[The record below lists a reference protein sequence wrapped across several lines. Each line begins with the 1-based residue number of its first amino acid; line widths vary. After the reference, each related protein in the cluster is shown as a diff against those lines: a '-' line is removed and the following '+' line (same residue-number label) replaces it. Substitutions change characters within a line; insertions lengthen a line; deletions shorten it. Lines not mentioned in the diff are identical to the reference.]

1 MKKKIMYTNEPIQLG
16 KRLVDFLPSPEQ
28 LVMKEPTIKV
38 TLELNRRSLAVM
50 RAHAKRQN
58 VPYQRMLRQ
67 LVDEY
72 ASRFPIG

>member
-1 MKKKIMYTNEPIQLG
+1 MNQKIKYTDEPIKLG
-16 KRLVDFLPSPEQ
+16 KRLADFLPPPAQ
-28 LVMKEPTIKV
+28 LVRKEATVKI
-38 TLELNRRSLAVM
+38 TLELNRHSLEVM

-72 ASRFPIG
+72 ALKYPGD